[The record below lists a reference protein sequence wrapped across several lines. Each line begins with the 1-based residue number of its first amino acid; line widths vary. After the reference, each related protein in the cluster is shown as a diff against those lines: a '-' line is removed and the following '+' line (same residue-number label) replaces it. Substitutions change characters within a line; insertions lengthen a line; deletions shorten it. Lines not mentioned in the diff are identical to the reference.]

1 MAANNLR
8 SVYQQYKHDTDVVA
22 SWPKSFGYNKPLEP
36 PAPTEQK
43 TQRLKGK
50 ARKAGNTTQSG
61 SDKQT
66 SKPKYTLAIKDFV
79 PLSAHIAKVKGTV
92 EVPDYFNVA
101 LDRVISVRSAFS
113 HKLAA
118 AGEAVDKSS
127 DGRHSFF
134 VTVLESVRD
143 ALKPLM
149 RNDALDLNS
158 IKNATPR
165 SDKDRVRQTGLRNIF
180 EVLDVYEPSPEFLA
194 APDVV
199 PPPKPMKLDYTA
211 EVLTDSVIDAFMAMT
226 MLMDDL
232 SRLRAEIADLWGR
245 HHAGELDLATVSVAT
260 NTAIQLA
267 HSMHDEVYPVM
278 KHLVESVPFHEV
290 YFLAIAK
297 EAGVDP
303 QAKGWFG
310 WWNDYNF
317 EAYDIADALF
327 NNARNGLLVYLYNDL
342 SASGSVMDYNGK
354 WGRFDENEG
363 PPPRTNKQKY
373 ARDKST
379 LMEVFQDL
387 PLLHNHPGAVED
399 QFVIAF
405 EAARKSYARE
415 NTNKQPPIWSC
426 FAFQIYLDIIYSTEV
441 GAGWTQMRNEF
452 TTLQKYV
459 ETYPRASSEMKELV
473 KSVDKIMEVDPI
485 AIIRSA
491 FTFPYKDY
499 TVWRRNPTHCGLW
512 IHYARN
518 VFHREAVKYA
528 ATPGAVMCVTQ
539 LYHALRQTELLS
551 EEWKDL
557 QTLWD
562 MQGNSAY
569 FIGEP
574 PKDFEGHWKN
584 FLMAIGASA
593 TNWASSK
600 RNTKVKET
608 KANARLLKFKGP
620 VSAWMASR
628 ISTNGDERLIT
639 AETIED
645 EIKEGA
651 RHHSSLAAVMPA
663 IQRQTHVIQKLA
675 TALHA
680 EAPEITFD
688 YFTMHDLCWE
698 LMERMKEQFSPII
711 AAKSGKQWEA
721 HKSNLPFVV
730 GFVFSTAA
738 GKKDIETDGVPSI
751 ELLKIAVQVTKKF
764 LEEGKGNVITERGRL
779 EGQFESAGTEEVE
792 MWKAKITNSEDMT
805 PAPPTTPHAC
815 FVCKQPAE
823 QRCSTCSNA
832 RYCSTACQK
841 KDWKKHKM
849 LCKSFADLE
858 PRPGAAFFR
867 GLLFPGDE
875 PLPRFVWIEYG
886 NIKDFVSI
894 SCEPFLGRNMLNH
907 ISHTWP
913 TLKRIPS
920 HRVGIYYH
928 DNYMNENLPTTPSL
942 TKWLGQAAGNYFRGP
957 FLAHGYENGIELD
970 DEFESGEG
978 GPCDLDTSAL
988 ATLLA
993 LFQAQG
999 TLYLDRK
1006 RFDKGFSHPN
1016 II

>member
-8 SVYQQYKHDTDVVA
+8 STYQQYKHDTDVVA
-22 SWPKSFGYNKPLEP
+22 SWLATTAKSFGYNKPLEP

-50 ARKAGNTTQSG
+50 ARKAGNTAQSG

-66 SKPKYTLAIKDFV
+66 SSPKYTLAIKDFI
-79 PLSAHIAKVKGTV
+79 PLSAHIAGVKGSNV

-113 HKLAA
+113 KKLAA
-118 AGEAVDKSS
+118 AGEAVDKPS
-127 DGRHSFF
+127 DDRHSFF

-143 ALKPLM
+143 ALKPLI
-149 RNDALDLNS
+149 RTNALDLNS

-165 SDKDRVRQTGLRNIF
+165 SDKDRVRQTRVRNIF
-180 EVLDVYEPSPEFLA
+180 EVLDVYEPSAEFLA
-194 APDVV
+194 APDVA
-199 PPPKPMKLDYTA
+199 PPPKPVELDYTA
-211 EVLTDSVIDAFMAMT
+211 ESWNDSVIEAFMAMT

-267 HSMHDEVYPVM
+267 HSMEYEVYPVI

-297 EAGVDP
+297 EAGADP
-303 QAKGWFG
+303 QAKGWFC
-310 WWNDYNF
+310 WSDDYNF
-317 EAYDIADALF
+317 KAYDIADALF
-327 NNARNGLLVYLYNDL
+327 VNARYGLLVYLNNNMN
-342 SASGSVMDYNGK
+342 GHIMDYNGK
-354 WGRFDENEG
+354 WGRFDENEC
-363 PPPRTNKQKY
+363 PPPRTNREKY

-379 LMEVFQDL
+379 LQELFQDL
-387 PLLHNHPGAVED
+387 PLLHNHPMVVED

-405 EAARKSYARE
+405 DAARKSFARE
-415 NTNKQPPIWSC
+415 NTNKQPPIWTC
-426 FAFQIYLDIIYSTEV
+426 FAFQIYLDIVYSTEV

-452 TTLQKYV
+452 TTLHRYV
-459 ETYPRASSEMKELV
+459 EVYPRASSDMRKLV
-473 KSVDKIMEVDPI
+473 KSIEKIMKVDPL
-485 AIIRSA
+485 ALIRA
-491 FTFPYKDY
+491 TFTSPYKDY
-499 TVWRRNPTHCGLW
+499 TMWRRNPTHCGLW
-512 IHYARN
+512 IHYART

-584 FLMAIGASA
+584 YLMAIGASA

-628 ISTNGDERLIT
+628 IATNGDERLIT
-639 AETIED
+639 AEAIED
-645 EIKEGA
+645 AIKDGA
-651 RHHSSLAAVMPA
+651 SHHSSLAAVAPT
-663 IQRQTHVIQKLA
+663 IQRQTHIIQKLA

-698 LMERMKEQFSPII
+698 LMGRMKERFSPII

-721 HKSNLPFVV
+721 QKSNLPFVV

-738 GKKDIETDGVPSI
+738 GKKDIETDGVPSE
-751 ELLKIAVQVTKKF
+751 ELLKIAAQVTKKF
-764 LEEGKGNVITERGRL
+764 LEEGKGSVVTETGRL
-779 EGQFESAGTEEVE
+779 EGHFDSFGTEQVD
-792 MWKAKITNSEDMT
+792 MWKAE
-805 PAPPTTPHAC
+805 
-815 FVCKQPAE
+815 
-823 QRCSTCSNA
+823 
-832 RYCSTACQK
+832 K
-841 KDWKKHKM
+841 KDWKMHKM
-849 LCKSFADLE
+849 LCKSFAGLE

-875 PLPRFVWIEYG
+875 PLPRFVWIEYT
-886 NIKDFVSI
+886 NVKDFASI

-993 LFQAQG
+993 FFQAQG